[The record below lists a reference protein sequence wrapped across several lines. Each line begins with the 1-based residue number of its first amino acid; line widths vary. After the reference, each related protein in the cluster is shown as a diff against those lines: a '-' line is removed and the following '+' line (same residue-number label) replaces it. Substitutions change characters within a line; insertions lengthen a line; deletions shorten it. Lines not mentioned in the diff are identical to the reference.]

1 MMVILIQEHLIS
13 ICIEIINKK
22 KATGNFILFYF
33 FQTNFF
39 SLSFNSIRF
48 NHFECCGDFFCL
60 ALINCLFR
68 NFQNEINKKNNI
80 LTKNFQ
86 FGQTTKTQYVF
97 FFGCRVYFWFEF
109 LYSNGIYQLFVCQIS
124 FPFL

>member
-13 ICIEIINKK
+13 ICIEIISEKK
-22 KATGNFILFYF
+22 GNWKLYFIF
-33 FQTNFF
+33 FKRIFF
-39 SLSFNSIRF
+39 HYHSIQF
-48 NHFECCGDFFCL
+48 DSIILNVAVIFFCL